1 MPIAVAACAEHPK
14 LDDDWVFLRDAL
26 ADVGL
31 AGSAQVWTDPAVDW
45 RAFDLV
51 LVRGTW
57 DYVGR
62 LGEFIDW
69 VTAVGDQTRLVNP
82 AAVLRWNS
90 DKRYLADLAA
100 AGVPIVPTLWVGP
113 GQEWQP
119 PGAEFVIKPTV
130 SAGGFET
137 ARYGIDDL
145 AAARQHVARL
155 HERGSTVMVQPYQ
168 AAVDE
173 RGETALIYLGGQFSH
188 AVRKGP
194 LLQLGAGVVD
204 ELWQREQI
212 TAAEPTDLELDVAE
226 GALAAAHRI
235 GGPITYARVDL
246 VPGTDAALLDVAV
259 LELELIEPSL
269 FLDTSPGAPE
279 LFAKSIRQLV
289 GLVR

>member
-1 MPIAVAACAEHPK
+1 MPIAVAACAELPE
-14 LDDDWVFLRDAL
+14 LDDDWALLRDAL
-26 ADVGL
+26 AGVGL
-31 AGSAQVWTDPAVDW
+31 KGTAQVWTDPSVDW

-57 DYVGR
+57 DYVAR
-62 LGEFIDW
+62 LGQFIDW

-82 AAVLRWNS
+82 APVLRWNS

-100 AGVPIVPTLWVGP
+100 AGVPIVPTAWVGP
-113 GQEWQP
+113 GQAWEP

-137 ARYGIDDL
+137 ARYRVDDL

-173 RGETALIYLGGQFSH
+173 QGETALIYLAGQFSH

-204 ELWQREQI
+204 QLWQREQI
-212 TAAEPTDLELDVAE
+212 TATEPTDLELDVAE

-246 VPGTDAALLDVAV
+246 VTGTDAAV

-289 GLVR
+289 R